1 MPTYAIA
8 RQSLM
13 RVAGLLTGRFD
24 KDAHIVEHEAL
35 DGTPAGL
42 TVNNPRGPNT
52 PAIALLFQ
60 NDLLD
65 KYETL
70 TGVAQADFGTRCNS
84 KVVGALL
91 IYERIRAVD
100 ELKPQ
105 DTYVIQFGEELLRLI

>member
-24 KDAHIVEHEAL
+24 KDAHIVEREAL
-35 DGTPAGL
+35 EGTPAGL

-70 TGVAQADFGTRCNS
+70 TVSRRLTLAAITTRSWSVHC
-84 KVVGALL
+84 
-91 IYERIRAVD
+91 
-100 ELKPQ
+100 
-105 DTYVIQFGEELLRLI
+105 